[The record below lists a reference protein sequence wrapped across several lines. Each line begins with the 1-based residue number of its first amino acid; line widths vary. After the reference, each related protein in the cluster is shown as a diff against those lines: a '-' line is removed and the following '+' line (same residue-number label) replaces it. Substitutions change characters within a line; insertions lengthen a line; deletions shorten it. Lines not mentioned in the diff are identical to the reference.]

1 MTRGKIKNMRIIIG
15 LGNPGKKFEKT
26 RHNLGFLI
34 IENLKLK
41 IKNFSDWKYEKK
53 FKAEISRGKIG
64 NEKVILAK
72 PRTFMNESGKSVKL
86 LTRSYNLE
94 PKNLII
100 VHDDL
105 DLPLG
110 KIKISIGRGSA
121 GHKGVQSIIDELG
134 TKNFARFRIGIRPNL
149 KFKMQNAKLKFKIQN
164 FVLQKFKKG
173 EEKILKG
180 VIEKTIGAIE
190 VAIKEGIEKAMQ
202 KIN

>member
-1 MTRGKIKNMRIIIG
+1 MIIIIG

-41 IKNFSDWKYEKK
+41 IENFSDWKYEKK

-72 PRTFMNESGKSVKL
+72 PQTFMNNSGKSVKL
-86 LTRSYNLE
+86 LFTNYSL
-94 PKNLII
+94 PITKLFI

-121 GHKGVQSIIDELG
+121 GHKGVESIINELG
-134 TKNFARFRIGIRPNL
+134 TKNFVRFRVGIRPKNNKQRTINNVKEFVLL
-149 KFKMQNAKLKFKIQN
+149 KFNKR
-164 FVLQKFKKG
+164 
-173 EEKILKG
+173 EEKILKE
-180 VIEKTIGAIE
+180 VVKRTCQAIE
-190 VAIKEGIEKAMQ
+190 VAIKEGGEKAMQ
-202 KIN
+202 EYNMMPIYK

>member
-1 MTRGKIKNMRIIIG
+1 MIIIIG

-41 IKNFSDWKYEKK
+41 IENFSDWKYEKK

-72 PRTFMNESGKSVKL
+72 PQTFMNNSGKSVKL
-86 LTRSYNLE
+86 LFTNYSL
-94 PKNLII
+94 PITKLFI

-134 TKNFARFRIGIRPNL
+134 TKNFVRFRIGIKPKNNKQRTINNVKEFVLL
-149 KFKMQNAKLKFKIQN
+149 KFNKR
-164 FVLQKFKKG
+164 
-173 EEKILKG
+173 EEKILKE
-180 VIEKTIGAIE
+180 VVKRTCQAIE
-190 VAIKEGIEKAMQ
+190 VAIKEGGEKAMSRF
-202 KIN
+202 NC